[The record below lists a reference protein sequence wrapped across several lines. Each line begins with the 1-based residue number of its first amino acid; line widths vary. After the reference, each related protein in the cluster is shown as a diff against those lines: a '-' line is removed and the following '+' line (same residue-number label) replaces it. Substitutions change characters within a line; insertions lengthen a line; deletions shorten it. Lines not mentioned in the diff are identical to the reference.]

1 MTVRIVG
8 CPWPQDE
15 SGLPVPDRMAAV
27 QILNARVSE
36 LPAEVLARIGV
47 LARTSPTNSLVSS
60 RLGRAWLR
68 EAVSCVFAD
77 RLAGLGEVEV
87 AGHRYVV
94 AADIDGHSGLA
105 CDAVES
111 LSLAGICVAGV
122 PSVSAVA

>member
-77 RLAGLGEVEV
+77 RLAGL
-87 AGHRYVV
+87 
-94 AADIDGHSGLA
+94 A